1 LNNPLDILLLLVYVA
16 YVLVAF
22 VSYFLMR
29 ELGYKGMLLGLM
41 ANSLVHLNLILNGE
55 RLALGQMPSGLVTIK
70 QFAYLLC
77 INLLI
82 VVGTWLVLG
91 HKERS
96 RELPTAIGLLISS
109 IFFWEFYIPALFALV
124 ILALPE
130 RENQLIDLNS

>member
-1 LNNPLDILLLLVYVA
+1 LNNPLDILLLLVYFA
-16 YVLVAF
+16 YLLVAL

-41 ANSLVHLNLILNGE
+41 ANSMVHLNLIVNGE
-55 RLALGQMPSGLVTIK
+55 RLSVGQMPSGLTTVK

-82 VVGTWLVLG
+82 VIGTWLVLG

-96 RELPTAIGLLISS
+96 RELPTAIGLLLSS

-124 ILALPE
+124 ILALPA
-130 RENQLIDLNS
+130 REYKLT